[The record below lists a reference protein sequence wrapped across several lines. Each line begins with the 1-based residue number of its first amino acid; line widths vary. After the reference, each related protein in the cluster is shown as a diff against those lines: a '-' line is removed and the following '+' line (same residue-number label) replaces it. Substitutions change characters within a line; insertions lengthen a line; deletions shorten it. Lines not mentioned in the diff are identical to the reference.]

1 MNDPTEA
8 LVARLASV
16 DSVVEVGVGNR
27 PDVAAALAERG
38 VDVTATDIYERRVPD
53 GVADVYVR
61 VHNDDGE
68 VLHAEG
74 DGRPR
79 VPRCVGTS
87 AKPLVDRARTA
98 VEEATG
104 VSCVIDE
111 IVRVTIAGVRNAENP
126 DADTVY
132 RLLVLFDA
140 TYDSGQAQNGVW
152 QSDSEIPEFV

>member
-1 MNDPTEA
+1 VIGNGIELLQDRHGPFPVNQTTLSLSPDA
-8 LVARLASV
+8 YHDARDRA
-16 DSVVEVGVGNR
+16 D
-27 PDVAAALAERG
+27 
-38 VDVTATDIYERRVPD
+38 D